1 MSGIV
6 RILLWEEQT
15 VYDNASILKMFN
27 LNNRRLISSEQP
39 NEPKVLK
46 KWGEE
51 SQGDLKCERPLI
63 FKN

>member
-1 MSGIV
+1 MS
-6 RILLWEEQT
+6 
-15 VYDNASILKMFN
+15 N
-27 LNNRRLISSEQP
+27 LNNQHLISSDQP

-63 FKN
+63 FKNDRDKTQLLY